1 MKKFLS
7 VLLAA
12 VMALGCFAVGAF
24 AEETAPEAP
33 ELTASG
39 FYVGQRL
46 KAGDE
51 IKSVYDSCESLIV
64 KYYVGVE
71 DRDNVTS
78 EMQATYAS
86 EDFKGVVSFRDNIA
100 SFTSGELYKGVYYVL
115 GLGGTV
121 SEMETENGKFST
133 GFDIDPDED
142 DDVVP
147 EIKIDYKHSKTTLIQ
162 YTSLVAWE
170 ITSVKD
176 YEKSLTLELKAVYET
191 REPNGFESFLES
203 LYNIWLDYLDWVGD
217 ILIKVVPALVEF
229 SAKMLGKK

>member
-24 AEETAPEAP
+24 AEEAPEAP

-46 KAGDE
+46 EAGDK
-51 IKSVYDSCESLIV
+51 ITSAYDKCESLIV

-78 EMQATYAS
+78 AMQATYAS
-86 EDFKGVVSFRDNIA
+86 ENFKGVVSFRDNIA
-100 SFTSGELYKGVYYVL
+100 SFTSGELYKGVYYIR
-115 GLGGTV
+115 GLGDTV
-121 SEMETENGKFST
+121 SEMEIENGKYVT
-133 GFDIDPDED
+133 GFEVDPDED

-147 EIKIDYKHSKTTLIQ
+147 EFKIDYKHSKTTLIQ

-176 YEKSLTLELKAVYET
+176 YNTSLALELKAVYET

-217 ILIKVVPALVEF
+217 ILIKVLPALVEI